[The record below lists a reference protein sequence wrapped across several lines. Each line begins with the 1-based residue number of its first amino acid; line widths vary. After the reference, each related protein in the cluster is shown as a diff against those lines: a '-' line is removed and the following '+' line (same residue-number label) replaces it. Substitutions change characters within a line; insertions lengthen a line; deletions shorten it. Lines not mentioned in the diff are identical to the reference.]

1 MGERKEV
8 GAETIELKADLLE
21 PQAEPQQHNTPATS
35 EDSSKATSVEL
46 ASENVEQP
54 NPSADQAQEPISTA
68 DEDSGEAAN
77 DLITEQ
83 PSEDADSKAGAETI
97 ELKADLLEPQAEPQQ
112 HNNPAT
118 NGDSSKATSV
128 ELAGENVE
136 QPHPSAD
143 QAQEPIST
151 AEEDSGEAANDL
163 ITEEPSEDTDSKAGA
178 ETIELKA
185 DLLEPQAEPQQ
196 HNNPA
201 TSEDSSKATSVEL
214 ADENVE
220 QPHPSAD
227 QAQESASTSLD
238 DTLPVVEAD
247 ILDPEPLPS
256 PIDSSSAV
264 SVIES
269 LDEVDALIADG
280 RN

>member
-1 MGERKEV
+1 MSEIIGTKRKKGEGTR
-8 GAETIELKADLLE
+8 
-21 PQAEPQQHNTPATS
+21 
-35 EDSSKATSVEL
+35 
-46 ASENVEQP
+46 
-54 NPSADQAQEPISTA
+54 
-68 DEDSGEAAN
+68 
-77 DLITEQ
+77 
-83 PSEDADSKAGAETI
+83 
-97 ELKADLLEPQAEPQQ
+97 
-112 HNNPAT
+112 
-118 NGDSSKATSV
+118 
-128 ELAGENVE
+128 
-136 QPHPSAD
+136 
-143 QAQEPIST
+143 
-151 AEEDSGEAANDL
+151 
-163 ITEEPSEDTDSKAGA
+163 AGA

-201 TSEDSSKATSVEL
+201 TSENSSKATSVEL
-214 ADENVE
+214 AGENIE
-220 QPHPSAD
+220 QPNPSAD
-227 QAQESASTSLD
+227 QAQEPASTSLD

>member
-1 MGERKEV
+1 MLAILIGALALAFGLLLMLLPLMASQLARPRDGLWAAVVLILGLVLVTGAERLTGGPMLGVLCGGLLIGRLSTEV
-8 GAETIELKADLLE
+8 GQQRWAVLDQSERDQLRQREYWQGQLIQLKDALQKLLTALVGLLGWIKDRLRKPAITKKWVRADAQPSSE
-21 PQAEPQQHNTPATS
+21 STTP
-35 EDSSKATSVEL
+35 EEG
-46 ASENVEQP
+46 AS
-54 NPSADQAQEPISTA
+54 
-68 DEDSGEAAN
+68 EAAN

-118 NGDSSKATSV
+118 SENSSKATSV
-128 ELAGENVE
+128 ELAGENIE
-136 QPHPSAD
+136 QPNPSAD
-143 QAQEPIST
+143 QAQEP
-151 AEEDSGEAANDL
+151 
-163 ITEEPSEDTDSKAGA
+163 
-178 ETIELKA
+178 
-185 DLLEPQAEPQQ
+185 
-196 HNNPA
+196 
-201 TSEDSSKATSVEL
+201 
-214 ADENVE
+214 
-220 QPHPSAD
+220 
-227 QAQESASTSLD
+227 ASTSLD